1 LKKGEV
7 WWARLKPPAG
17 RRPVVLLSRD
27 EAYPVRTAVTVAPVT
42 TTIRGIA
49 VEVSVGQEEG
59 LTRPCV
65 VNCDS
70 MLTIPKVCHHF
81 PILPGGSYLQGLR
94 PRSEG
99 LVAGGTSASY
109 TFLARS

>member
-7 WWARLKPPAG
+7 WWAKMKPPAG

-42 TTIRGIA
+42 TTVRGIA
-49 VEVSVGQEEG
+49 VEVSLG
-59 LTRPCV
+59 LEDGLPKPCA

-70 MLTIPKVCHHF
+70 LLTIPKA
-81 PILPGGSYLQGLR
+81 YLESRIARL
-94 PRSEG
+94 SEQKMDEIHKAVRFA
-99 LVAGGTSASY
+99 LDMD
-109 TFLARS
+109 

>member
-42 TTIRGIA
+42 TTVRGIA
-49 VEVSVGQEEG
+49 VEVSLG
-59 LTRPCV
+59 LEDELPKPCA

-70 MLTIPKVCHHF
+70 MLTIPK
-81 PILPGGSYLQGLR
+81 SYLESR
-94 PRSEG
+94 I
-99 LVAGGTSASY
+99 
-109 TFLARS
+109 ARLSGRKMEEIHKAIRFALDMD

>member
-7 WWARLKPPAG
+7 WWAKLKPPAG

-42 TTIRGIA
+42 TTVRGIA
-49 VEVSVGQEEG
+49 VEVSLG
-59 LTRPCV
+59 LEDGLPKPCA

-70 MLTIPKVCHHF
+70 LLTIPKAYLESR
-81 PILPGGSYLQGLR
+81 IARLPER
-94 PRSEG
+94 KMEKIRKAIRFA
-99 LVAGGTSASY
+99 VDMD
-109 TFLARS
+109 

>member
-49 VEVSVGQEEG
+49 VEVPVGLEEG
-59 LTRPCV
+59 LPKPCV

-70 MLTIPKVCHHF
+70 MLTIPKACLESR
-81 PILPGGSYLQGLR
+81 IARLPERKIEEIHKAIRFALDMR
-94 PRSEG
+94 
-99 LVAGGTSASY
+99 
-109 TFLARS
+109 

>member
-27 EAYPVRTAVTVAPVT
+27 EAYAVRTAVTVAPLT

-49 VEVSVGQEEG
+49 VEVPLG
-59 LTRPCV
+59 LEDGLPKPGV

-70 MLTIPKVCHHF
+70 LLTIPKACLESR
-81 PILPGGSYLQGLR
+81 IARL
-94 PRSEG
+94 SEKKMEEIHRAVRFA
-99 LVAGGTSASY
+99 LDMD
-109 TFLARS
+109 

>member
-49 VEVSVGQEEG
+49 VEVPVGPAEG
-59 LTRPCV
+59 LPRPGV

-70 MLTIPKVCHHF
+70 MLTIPKA
-81 PILPGGSYLQGLR
+81 YLESR
-94 PRSEG
+94 I
-99 LVAGGTSASY
+99 
-109 TFLARS
+109 ARLSQRKIGEIHKAVRFALDIR

>member
-42 TTIRGIA
+42 TTVRGIA
-49 VEVSVGQEEG
+49 VEVPVGPEEG
-59 LTRPCV
+59 LPRRGV

-70 MLTIPKVCHHF
+70 MLTIPKA
-81 PILPGGSYLQGLR
+81 YLESR
-94 PRSEG
+94 I
-99 LVAGGTSASY
+99 
-109 TFLARS
+109 ARLSQRKIGEIHKAVRFALDIR

>member
-27 EAYPVRTAVTVAPVT
+27 EAYPVRTAVTVAPMT
-42 TTIRGIA
+42 STIRGIA
-49 VEVSVGQEEG
+49 VEVTLG
-59 LTRPCV
+59 LEDGLPRPCA

-70 MLTIPKVCHHF
+70 MLTIPKA
-81 PILPGGSYLQGLR
+81 YLESRIARL
-94 PRSEG
+94 SERKMVEIHKAIRFA
-99 LVAGGTSASY
+99 LDM
-109 TFLARS
+109 R

>member
-49 VEVSVGQEEG
+49 VEVPVGPEEG
-59 LTRPCV
+59 LPRPGV

-70 MLTIPKVCHHF
+70 MLTIPKA
-81 PILPGGSYLQGLR
+81 YLESR
-94 PRSEG
+94 I
-99 LVAGGTSASY
+99 
-109 TFLARS
+109 ARLSQRKIGEIHKAVRFALDIR

>member
-1 LKKGEV
+1 MKKDEV

-27 EAYPVRTAVTVAPVT
+27 EAYPVRTAVTVAPLT

-49 VEVSVGQEEG
+49 VEVPVGLEEG
-59 LTRPCV
+59 LPRPGV

-70 MLTIPKVCHHF
+70 MLTIPKACLESMIAQLSQRKIEEIRKAIRF
-81 PILPGGSYLQGLR
+81 ALDIR
-94 PRSEG
+94 
-99 LVAGGTSASY
+99 
-109 TFLARS
+109 